1 MSIDEKTEESRR
13 KFLKTA
19 GKFAVYTPPALMV
32 ISQANAKKMAKS
44 GGMIY
49 RMKCDN
55 GFGNGDQCA
64 PGNSLPHNNAENS
77 IRGNPNHSGNP
88 N

>member
-1 MSIDEKTEESRR
+1 MEKDIKKDVDGTESSRR

-19 GKFAVYTPPALMV
+19 GKFALYTPPALMV
-32 ISQANAKKMAKS
+32 MTQASTVSFANS
-44 GGMIY
+44 
-49 RMKCDN
+49 CNN

-64 PGNSLPHNNAENS
+64 PGNSLNNNNAENS
-77 IRGNPNHSGNP
+77 MGGNPNHPGNP